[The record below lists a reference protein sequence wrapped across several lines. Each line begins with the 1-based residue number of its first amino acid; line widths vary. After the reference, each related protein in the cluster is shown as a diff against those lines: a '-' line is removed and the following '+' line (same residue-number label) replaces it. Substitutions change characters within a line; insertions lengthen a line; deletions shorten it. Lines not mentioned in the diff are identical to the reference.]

1 MWPMGFLL
9 CILKRSF
16 SYSKCVSKLVYILI
30 MFILQGVEDYG
41 MLRNGDRVLVCL
53 SGGKDSLSLL
63 HTIRQYQFYSRAKVC
78 TVNSYYGISFNR

>member
-1 MWPMGFLL
+1 
-9 CILKRSF
+9 
-16 SYSKCVSKLVYILI
+16 

-78 TVNSYYGISFNR
+78 TVNNYYLTGNFTGKKMSNDIQCTNTPQN